1 MELQFKLSQL
11 AFKQTESCVLLK
23 KFNLASSWLSQLEK
37 ELIVLNPPNSLKL
50 FLTMETNTSK
60 CLMPVTNPNEP
71 LPGNRANLVDCLRSI
86 FLACLSS
93 GPNEK
98 AQICFLLACLN
109 DLNLEA
115 VMSMIDSWTGATAKG
130 KSNVCKAFDSYLIP
144 S

>member
-1 MELQFKLSQL
+1 MQAILSKVRWPLPILDVPQYQWALRKVMELQFKLSQL
-11 AFKQTESCVLLK
+11 AFEQTVSWVLLK

-60 CLMPVTNPNEP
+60 CLMPVKNPNEP

-86 FLACLSS
+86 FLARLSS

-98 AQICFLLACLN
+98 AQICFLLA
-109 DLNLEA
+109 
-115 VMSMIDSWTGATAKG
+115 W
-130 KSNVCKAFDSYLIP
+130 
-144 S
+144 